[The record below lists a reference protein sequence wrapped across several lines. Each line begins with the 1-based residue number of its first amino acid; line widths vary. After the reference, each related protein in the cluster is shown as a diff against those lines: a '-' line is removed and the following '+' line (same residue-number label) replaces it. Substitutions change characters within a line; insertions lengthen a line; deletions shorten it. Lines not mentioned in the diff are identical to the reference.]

1 MQEGVAK
8 ETQKKKM
15 LPKMPFFSDSG
26 THSNVTET
34 SVRSLTM
41 SRFLAHGVIM

>member
-1 MQEGVAK
+1 MVK

-15 LPKMPFFSDSG
+15 LLKMPFFSDSG

-41 SRFLAHGVIM
+41 NHFLAHGVIM